1 MRNVMWIWVVLCVG
15 CGGCEGFRFAASER
29 QKANAYVHERTAS
42 AAAQTAEVESASPR
56 LQSLTRLS
64 ELQSRAFVADYGLPR
79 ELPVVETVEQIVADD
94 KWELARNAEA
104 DSLEKPTGWDVADA
118 MLEVAIGVSGL
129 VGGVYGARAA
139 GYLKRARQ
147 NAAALR
153 EIITGNELFK
163 RQNADQ
169 AQAFKAAQSAQSPE
183 TRRIVSE
190 MKTG

>member
-1 MRNVMWIWVVLCVG
+1 MRKVMWIWAALCVW

-29 QKANAYVHERTAS
+29 QKANAYVHERTAA
-42 AAAQTAEVESASPR
+42 AAAQTAEVESASQR

-64 ELQSRAFVADYGLPR
+64 ELQSRAFVADYGLPQ
-79 ELPVVETVEQIVADD
+79 ELPAVETIEQIVAED

-104 DSLEKPTGWDVADA
+104 DSLEKPNGWDVADA

-139 GYLKRARQ
+139 GYLRKARQ

-163 RQNADQ
+163 RRNADQ
-169 AQAFKAAQSAQSPE
+169 AQAFKAAQAAQSPE

-190 MKTG
+190 MKAG